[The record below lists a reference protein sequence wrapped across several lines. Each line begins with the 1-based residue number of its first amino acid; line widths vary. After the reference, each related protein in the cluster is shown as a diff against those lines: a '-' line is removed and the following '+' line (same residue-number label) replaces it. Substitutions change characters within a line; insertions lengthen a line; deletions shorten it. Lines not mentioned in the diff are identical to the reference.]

1 MSFMQPGA
9 FKLKA
14 LYTIKYKFHKTVLN
28 ENNNSLLHVY
38 TRGDANSAK
47 PFTFIRTS
55 IRRVYYS
62 AQQHLT
68 LIIITIK
75 YNTNVPEFCVMSI
88 LRAVYNIRNLK
99 KMCRSQSELAN
110 RFTSYSNINHNN

>member
-1 MSFMQPGA
+1 MQPGA

-28 ENNNSLLHVY
+28 ENNNSLLLVY
-38 TRGDANSAK
+38 TRNAHSAK
-47 PFTFIRTS
+47 PFTFIRS
-55 IRRVYYS
+55 CIKRVYYS

-75 YNTNVPEFCVMSI
+75 YNTNAPQFCVY
-88 LRAVYNIRNLK
+88 ANIKHRL
-99 KMCRSQSELAN
+99 
-110 RFTSYSNINHNN
+110 